1 MFSFPFRFLYFFF
14 TCSVFISQN
23 VKKKVKHFKTKN
35 SLKYKKNIYISI
47 MTMMI
52 MINIKE
58 ILRKTIKQKRRTEII
73 EQSWVGNDF

>member
-1 MFSFPFRFLYFFF
+1 
-14 TCSVFISQN
+14 
-23 VKKKVKHFKTKN
+23 
-35 SLKYKKNIYISI
+35 
-47 MTMMI
+47 MMI

>member
-1 MFSFPFRFLYFFF
+1 
-14 TCSVFISQN
+14 
-23 VKKKVKHFKTKN
+23 
-35 SLKYKKNIYISI
+35 

-73 EQSWVGNDF
+73 EQS

>member
-1 MFSFPFRFLYFFF
+1 
-14 TCSVFISQN
+14 
-23 VKKKVKHFKTKN
+23 
-35 SLKYKKNIYISI
+35 

-73 EQSWVGNDF
+73 EQSWVGNDFKQHWKDPLIAPIRIRYLRVRKTS